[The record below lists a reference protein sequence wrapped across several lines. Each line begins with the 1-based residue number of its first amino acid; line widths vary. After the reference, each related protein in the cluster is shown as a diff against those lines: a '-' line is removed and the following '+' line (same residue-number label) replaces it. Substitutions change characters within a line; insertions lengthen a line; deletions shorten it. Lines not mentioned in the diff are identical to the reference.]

1 MFALNFAVWRCI
13 MVSIKDIASVCGV
26 SIATVSKALN
36 GHNDVSESTKTMI
49 RETAKKLG
57 YLPNS
62 QARALKTNRTYN
74 LGVLFAE
81 RAHSGLTHSHF
92 AAVLNGLKN
101 EAEAHGYDITFIS
114 RRIGESVMTYY
125 EHCVCRN
132 VDGVVIVCADD
143 FEDPQVKEL
152 LCSSVPTV
160 IIDYESPYS
169 PAVLSNNEAGMRT
182 LVRYA
187 YSMGHRK
194 IAYIYGEP
202 SGVTSVRVKSY
213 EDTLRSLNINVRSD
227 YLLAGRYQDPA
238 GTEKLSEELMKL
250 DDPPTCVIL
259 PDDFSAIG
267 ALAAFEKLDMSVPE
281 DVSVMGYDGILLSE
295 FMNPRLTTFVQDTG
309 RIGAEAASRLIALI
323 KKEIPADA
331 PAVVVSGHLREGSSV
346 AKIGE

>member
-1 MFALNFAVWRCI
+1 

-36 GHNDVSESTKTMI
+36 DHKDVSESTKTMI

-81 RAHSGLTHSHF
+81 QAHSGITHSHF
-92 AAVLNGLKN
+92 AAVLNGFKN
-101 EAEAHGYDITFIS
+101 EAEANGYDITFIS
-114 RRIGESVMTYY
+114 RQIGGNRMTYY

-143 FEDPQVKEL
+143 FEDPEVTEL
-152 LCSSVPTV
+152 LESSVPTV
-160 IIDYESPYS
+160 TIDYESPNS
-169 PAVLSNNEAGMRT
+169 PAVLSNNESGMRS
-182 LVRYA
+182 LVEYA

-194 IAYIYGEP
+194 IAYIYGEA
-202 SGVTSVRVKSY
+202 SSVTSIRLKSY
-213 EDTLRSLNINVRSD
+213 RDTLKSLNINVRDD
-227 YLLAGRYQDPA
+227 YLLQGRYHDPVS
-238 GTEKLSEELMKL
+238 TEKLSEQLVML

-267 ALAAFEKLDMSVPE
+267 ALSAFEKLGKCVP
-281 DVSVMGYDGILLSE
+281 DDISVMGYDGIILSS
-295 FMNPRLTTFVQDTG
+295 FLNPKLTTFGQDPD
-309 RIGAEAASRLIALI
+309 RIGAEAASQLIALI
-323 KKEIPADA
+323 KKEITADSPAIMVD
-331 PAVVVSGHLREGSSV
+331 GNLREGSSV
-346 AKIGE
+346 KKLCR

>member
-81 RAHSGLTHSHF
+81 HAHSGLTHSHF
-92 AAVLNGLKN
+92 AAVLNAFKN
-101 EAEAHGYDITFIS
+101 EAEANGYDITFIS
-114 RRIGESVMTYY
+114 SRIGENAVTYY

-132 VDGVVIVCADD
+132 VDGVVVVCADD
-143 FEDPQVKEL
+143 FNDPQVSEL
-152 LCSSVPTV
+152 LKSSVPTV
-160 IIDYESPYS
+160 TIDYESRGS
-169 PAVLSNNEAGMRT
+169 LAVLSNNEAGMRE

-194 IAYIYGEP
+194 IAYICGEE
-202 SGVTSVRVKSY
+202 SGVTAARTASY
-213 EDTLRSLNINVRSD
+213 RDTLKSLNINIRDD
-227 YLLAGRYQDPA
+227 YLLGGRFHDPIT
-238 GTEKLSEELMKL
+238 TEKLAAELVKL
-250 DDPPTCVIL
+250 DDPPTCIIL

-267 ALAAFEKLDMSVPE
+267 ALTAFEKLGMSVPE
-281 DVSVMGYDGILLSE
+281 DISVIGYDGIILSK
-295 FMNPRLTTFVQDTG
+295 FLNPGLTTFVQDTE

-323 KKEIPADA
+323 KKEIDLNA
-331 PAVVVSGHLREGSSV
+331 PPVVVDGYLREGSSV
-346 AKIGE
+346 KRLCR

>member
-1 MFALNFAVWRCI
+1 

-36 GHNDVSESTKTMI
+36 DHKDVSESTKTMI

-81 RAHSGLTHSHF
+81 QAHSGITHSHF
-92 AAVLNGLKN
+92 AAVLNGFKN
-101 EAEAHGYDITFIS
+101 EAEANGYDITFIS
-114 RRIGESVMTYY
+114 RQIGGNRMTYY

-143 FEDPQVKEL
+143 FEDTEVTEL
-152 LCSSVPTV
+152 LESSVPTV
-160 IIDYESPYS
+160 TIDYESPNS
-169 PAVLSNNEAGMRT
+169 PAVLSNNESGMRS
-182 LVRYA
+182 LVEYA

-194 IAYIYGEP
+194 IAYIYGEA
-202 SGVTSVRVKSY
+202 SSVTSIRLKSY
-213 EDTLRSLNINVRSD
+213 RDTLKSLNINVRDD
-227 YLLAGRYQDPA
+227 YLLQGRYHDPVS
-238 GTEKLSEELMKL
+238 TEKLSEQLMGL

-267 ALAAFEKLDMSVPE
+267 ALSAFEKLGKCVP
-281 DVSVMGYDGILLSE
+281 DDISVMGYDGIILSS
-295 FMNPRLTTFVQDTG
+295 FLNPKLTTFRQEPD
-309 RIGAEAASRLIALI
+309 RIGAEAASQLIALI
-323 KKEIPADA
+323 KKEITADSPAIMVD
-331 PAVVVSGHLREGSSV
+331 GNLREGSSV
-346 AKIGE
+346 KNLCR

>member
-1 MFALNFAVWRCI
+1 

-36 GHNDVSESTKTMI
+36 DHKDVSESTKAMI

-81 RAHSGLTHSHF
+81 QAHSGITHSHF
-92 AAVLNGLKN
+92 AAVLNGFKN
-101 EAEAHGYDITFIS
+101 EAEANGYDITFIS
-114 RRIGESVMTYY
+114 RQIGGNRMTYY

-143 FEDPQVKEL
+143 FEDAEVIEL
-152 LCSSVPTV
+152 LESSVPTV
-160 IIDYESPYS
+160 TIDYESLHS
-169 PAVLSNNEAGMRT
+169 PAVLSNNESGMRS
-182 LVRYA
+182 LVEYA

-194 IAYIYGEP
+194 IAYIYGEA
-202 SGVTSVRVKSY
+202 SSVTSIRLKSY
-213 EDTLRSLNINVRSD
+213 RDTLKSLNINVRDD
-227 YLLAGRYQDPA
+227 YLLQGRYHDPVS
-238 GTEKLSEELMKL
+238 TEKLSEQLMGL

-267 ALAAFEKLDMSVPE
+267 ALSAFEKLGKCVP
-281 DVSVMGYDGILLSE
+281 DDISVMGYDGIILSS
-295 FMNPRLTTFVQDTG
+295 FLNPKLTTFRQDPD
-309 RIGAEAASRLIALI
+309 RIGAEAASQLIALI
-323 KKEIPADA
+323 KKEITADSPAIMVDG
-331 PAVVVSGHLREGSSV
+331 SLREGSSV
-346 AKIGE
+346 KNICR